1 VKLLAVMAAALAL
14 ATPALASERHPT
26 LAELEDQ
33 LMCPVCQGE
42 TLAQSDSVPAQRI
55 KAHLQQRINQGWSRS
70 RIINEEVDIWGTR
83 ILAAPR
89 KHGFDLLAWVLPL
102 VGIFVAAGILALLAW
117 RWTRTREEPVPLGP
131 ASLNGRPLDPELEKR
146 LDEELARF
154 DG

>member
-1 VKLLAVMAAALAL
+1 VKLLAVMVAALAL
-14 ATPALASERHPT
+14 ATPAMASERHPT

-55 KAHLQQRINQGWSRS
+55 KAHLQQRISQGWSRS

-102 VGIFVAAGILALLAW
+102 VGIFAAAGILALLAW